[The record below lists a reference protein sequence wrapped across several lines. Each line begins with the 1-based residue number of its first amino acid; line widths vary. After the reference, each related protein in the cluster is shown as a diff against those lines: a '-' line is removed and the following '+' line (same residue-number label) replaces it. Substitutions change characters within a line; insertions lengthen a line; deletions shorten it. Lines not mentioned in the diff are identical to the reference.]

1 MRFPVK
7 ITSSCIWVAIPVDW
21 IILHWYACGADGRV
35 VYHIFLPMVIRC
47 ALRARELRYQS
58 TTFLMFL
65 WLFFRLDLD
74 KWINEPPSESSE
86 DEQDIETIFDPHG
99 EHKYGTENNNK

>member
-1 MRFPVK
+1 
-7 ITSSCIWVAIPVDW
+7 
-21 IILHWYACGADGRV
+21 
-35 VYHIFLPMVIRC
+35 
-47 ALRARELRYQS
+47 
-58 TTFLMFL
+58 MFL

-99 EHKYGTENNNK
+99 EHKYGTENDNK